1 MTVVRW
7 QILKLTVEVLQ
18 KWEVGWKSPNR
29 GWERTKYVPEFKLTL
44 VYKSVYFSATTDSPT
59 AITGH

>member
-18 KWEVGWKSPNR
+18 KWEVGWNSPYR
-29 GWERTKYVPEFKLTL
+29 EWERTKYVPELKLTL
-44 VYKSVYFSATTDSPT
+44 VYKSVYFSATTD
-59 AITGH
+59 